1 MVVERGEIWWADL
14 PEPKGSSPGFR
25 RPILIIQADIFNQT
39 NIKTVIA
46 ATITTNADL
55 AKMLGNVSIS
65 GRSSGLPQNSVINVT
80 QLFTVDKSLLLEYVG
95 TLSARKMQQVDKG
108 LRLVLSL

>member
-1 MVVERGEIWWADL
+1 MVVERGEIWWANL

-65 GRSSGLPQNSVINVT
+65 SRSSGLPQNSVINVT

>member
-65 GRSSGLPQNSVINVT
+65 SRSSGLPQNSVINVT